1 VNSENQAKLLNT
13 LQSIDRSL
21 EIMLEQSSDTLAS
34 IARSLEAMLERLDLI
49 EDRMTDILE
58 ALPGD
63 EEEEP

>member
-1 VNSENQAKLLNT
+1 MNSENQAKLL
-13 LQSIDRSL
+13 
-21 EIMLEQSSDTLAS
+21 DTLTS
-34 IARSLEAMLERLDLI
+34 IARSLELMLERLDMI